1 MSRSAALCGR
11 TRETF
16 TAVAAWRKS
25 TRSASDC
32 VEVAFAPDA
41 VGVRDSKEPS
51 GSLLVFDQPAW
62 TAFVHALR
70 CGAFD
75 HA

>member
-1 MSRSAALCGR
+1 MSRSAI
-11 TRETF
+11 
-16 TAVAAWRKS
+16 AVAAWRKS

-32 VEVAFAPDA
+32 VEVAFAAHA
-41 VGVRDSKEPS
+41 VGVRDSKEPA
-51 GSLLVFDQPAW
+51 GSLLVFGQPAW

-70 CGAFD
+70 HGAFD